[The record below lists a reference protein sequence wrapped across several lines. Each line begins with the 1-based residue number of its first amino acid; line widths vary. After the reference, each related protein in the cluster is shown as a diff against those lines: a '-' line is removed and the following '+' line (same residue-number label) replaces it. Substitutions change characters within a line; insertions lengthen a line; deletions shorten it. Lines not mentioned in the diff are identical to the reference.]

1 MAVRYL
7 KVISD
12 PLKFYAAYGDKNEN
26 SVLRAKAAATQT
38 KGGSPCTVRSK

>member
-1 MAVRYL
+1 MAVWYL
-7 KVISD
+7 KVIAD
-12 PLKFYAAYGDKNEN
+12 PLKLYATYGDENEN